1 MHYKLSFLP
10 ATHLGP
16 VVDGESDG
24 VHGEGVA
31 TDEVTAKV
39 DLGKPMQPC
48 MQVCNLSNVVAD
60 AEKQASHKVFFPEV
74 FPCKAGS
81 LN

>member
-1 MHYKLSFLP
+1 MRYKLSFLPSLFP

-16 VVDGESDG
+16 VVDGESNG

-39 DLGKPMQPC
+39 DLGKPVQPC

-60 AEKQASHKVFFPEV
+60 AEK
-74 FPCKAGS
+74 
-81 LN
+81 